1 MISKILLGLAAVLA
15 ILVVVILMRPDD
27 FKVTR
32 SATMAATPQAVFDQI
47 NDFHQWDAW
56 SPWKQLDPDA
66 KITFDG
72 PQSGKG
78 AVFKW
83 AGNSNAGEGQQTIEE
98 SIPGELI
105 RIRLE
110 FIKPFP
116 GVSQTEFTF
125 KPEGANTQVTWT
137 MSGENNFMAKAMS
150 LVIDC
155 DKMMG
160 GFFEEGL
167 ASIKRIVETAPKV

>member
-15 ILVVVILMRPDD
+15 ILVVVILMQPDD

-32 SATMAATPQAVFDQI
+32 SATMEATPQAVFEQI
-47 NDFHQWDAW
+47 NDFHKWDAW
-56 SPWKQLDPDA
+56 SPWKKLDPDA

-78 AVFKW
+78 SVFKW
-83 AGNSNAGEGQQTIEE
+83 AGNSNAGEGRQTIEE

-116 GVSQTEFTF
+116 GTSHTEFTF
-125 KPEGANTQVTWT
+125 KPEGVTTQVTWT
-137 MSGENNFMAKAMS
+137 MSGEANFMSKAMS
-150 LVIDC
+150 LVMDC

-167 ASIKRIVETAPKV
+167 ASIKRIVEAPKP